1 MPSVKPAMN
10 HSELAKAA
18 GLEWFDYQEKIF
30 SEVKDLPNPL
40 RVCLYYRTGAGKSLT
55 ALTVMFLA
63 GFSHALVI
71 APPATH
77 EAWHREA
84 TKLGMY
90 VGTISHAKFRQQKY
104 KVSRKLPIIADEFHL
119 FGGQDGMGWRKFDRV
134 ARSLLAPIVIA
145 SATPNYND
153 AERCYCIQSVLD
165 PHSVKGG
172 YIQFLYQNCQTKQN
186 PFGRTPLVEG
196 FLHYPDAASYLAALP
211 GVYYV
216 PDNTSVV
223 PMDMFF
229 AEPLP
234 TEFDEYGIDASK
246 QRVMASIIETSQ
258 RREFLWRVQDGK
270 IHPGA
275 MKVLLQTIKESKKV
289 LVFAARATI
298 AKILAEE
305 LGSEYNVRTLLVTGR
320 TSKKRKA
327 AAIRD
332 FIDDPNMEV
341 LVGTASIAT
350 GVDGLD
356 KVCDTLVLFDDTN
369 DASLRRQIIG
379 RILPRGVA
387 SDESMKTVFRY
398 SFY

>member
-1 MPSVKPAMN
+1 M
-10 HSELAKAA
+10 
-18 GLEWFDYQEKIF
+18 
-30 SEVKDLPNPL
+30 
-40 RVCLYYRTGAGKSLT
+40 
-55 ALTVMFLA
+55 
-63 GFSHALVI
+63 
-71 APPATH
+71 
-77 EAWHREA
+77 
-84 TKLGMY
+84 
-90 VGTISHAKFRQQKY
+90 
-104 KVSRKLPIIADEFHL
+104 
-119 FGGQDGMGWRKFDRV
+119 
-134 ARSLLAPIVIA
+134 
-145 SATPNYND
+145 
-153 AERCYCIQSVLD
+153 
-165 PHSVKGG
+165 
-172 YIQFLYQNCQTKQN
+172 
-186 PFGRTPLVEG
+186 VEG
-196 FLHYPDAASYLAALP
+196 FLHHPDAASYLAALP

-216 PDNTSVV
+216 PDNSSVV
-223 PMDMFF
+223 PVDMFF

-246 QRVMASIIETSQ
+246 QRMMASVIETSQ
-258 RREFLWRVQDGK
+258 RREFLWRVQEGK

-275 MKVLLQTIKESKKV
+275 MKVLLQTIKEDKKV
-289 LVFAARATI
+289 LIFAARATI

-369 DASLRRQIIG
+369 DASLRRQVIG
-379 RILPRGVA
+379 RILPRGIA